1 MEARRCEGKGGG
13 PRAAAGLP
21 PTNAGR
27 GRKETPVLTQGG
39 AEPGVSAPRLSVGP
53 QPLRGGRRAALRKPA
68 PSPAGPGAAPPPGA
82 ARPSGPAG
90 AMGAGGLWA
99 RAAHTALSGGLALGL
114 FLHRT
119 GEAGPPRRPLNLQ
132 KQVERGELLQPLI
145 FILLGLC
152 SVLLYFKV
160 SLMDPGFVKSEEE
173 ADKSEEQS
181 MVTPQ
186 VPSNIKMRRCG
197 YCMVKQPMRAKH
209 CQLCQHCVR
218 RYDHH
223 CPWIE
228 NCVGE
233 KNHPLFIVY
242 LSAQLVVLLWG
253 GHVAWSGLYFEQSWE
268 WLQHNIL
275 LLMSFLMIVIFTI
288 VVLLLL
294 ISHLYLISCN
304 TTTWEFMSHHRISY
318 LRHSELENPF
328 DQGVILNLWRF
339 FCSCHLTAWE
349 KIYFHRNNEPV

>member
-1 MEARRCEGKGGG
+1 
-13 PRAAAGLP
+13 
-21 PTNAGR
+21 
-27 GRKETPVLTQGG
+27 
-39 AEPGVSAPRLSVGP
+39 
-53 QPLRGGRRAALRKPA
+53 
-68 PSPAGPGAAPPPGA
+68 
-82 ARPSGPAG
+82 
-90 AMGAGGLWA
+90 
-99 RAAHTALSGGLALGL
+99 
-114 FLHRT
+114 
-119 GEAGPPRRPLNLQ
+119 
-132 KQVERGELLQPLI
+132 
-145 FILLGLC
+145 
-152 SVLLYFKV
+152 
-160 SLMDPGFVKSEEE
+160 MDPGFVKSEEE
-173 ADKSEEQS
+173 VEADKSEEQS
-181 MVTPQ
+181 MLTPQ

-242 LSAQLVVLLWG
+242 LSVQLVVLLWG

-328 DQGVILNLWRF
+328 DQGHKNQTSKRCLETKSKSLKTVCSLRVRRATSSGGVRTG
-339 FCSCHLTAWE
+339 FCDVNSSSKLLMSVGSLKVGTKGGFRVLANKASQSISC
-349 KIYFHRNNEPV
+349 KRRK

>member
-1 MEARRCEGKGGG
+1 MGS
-13 PRAAAGLP
+13 
-21 PTNAGR
+21 GR
-27 GRKETPVLTQGG
+27 
-39 AEPGVSAPRLSVGP
+39 
-53 QPLRGGRRAALRKPA
+53 
-68 PSPAGPGAAPPPGA
+68 
-82 ARPSGPAG
+82 
-90 AMGAGGLWA
+90 LWV
-99 RAAHTALSGGLALGL
+99 RAAHTALSGGLMLGL

-119 GEAGPPRRPLNLQ
+119 DLR
-132 KQVERGELLQPLI
+132 KQEERGELLQPLI
-145 FILLGLC
+145 FVLLVLC
-152 SVLLYFKV
+152 SILLYFKV
-160 SLMDPGFVKSEEE
+160 SLMDPGFVKAEEE
-173 ADKSEEQS
+173 EKADKSEEQS
-181 MVTPQ
+181 VEIPL
-186 VPSNIKMRRCG
+186 VPSNIKLRRCG

-228 NCVGE
+228 NCIGE
-233 KNHPLFIVY
+233 KNHPFFIVF
-242 LSAQLVVLLWG
+242 LSVQLVVLLWG
-253 GHVAWSGLYFEQSWE
+253 GQVAWSGLYFEQSWE
-268 WLQHNIL
+268 WLNHIFL
-275 LLMSFLMIVIFTI
+275 LTSFLLIVIFSI
-288 VVLLLL
+288 VVVLLL

>member
-1 MEARRCEGKGGG
+1 MGVT
-13 PRAAAGLP
+13 GL
-21 PTNAGR
+21 
-27 GRKETPVLTQGG
+27 
-39 AEPGVSAPRLSVGP
+39 GV
-53 QPLRGGRRAALRKPA
+53 
-68 PSPAGPGAAPPPGA
+68 
-82 ARPSGPAG
+82 
-90 AMGAGGLWA
+90 

-114 FLHRT
+114 LLHPTDLR
-119 GEAGPPRRPLNLQ
+119 E
-132 KQVERGELLQPLI
+132 QVERGELLLPVI
-145 FILLGLC
+145 FTVLVLC

-173 ADKSEEQS
+173 VKADKNEEQNI
-181 MVTPQ
+181 VIPQ
-186 VPSNIKMRRCG
+186 VSSSIKMRRCG

-209 CQLCQHCVR
+209 CQVCQHCVR

-242 LSAQLVVLLWG
+242 LSIQLVVLLWG
-253 GHVAWSGLYFEQSWE
+253 VHTAWSGLYFKQSWD
-268 WLQHNIL
+268 WLKHNIF
-275 LLMSFLMIVIFTI
+275 LLMSFILIVIFTI

-304 TTTWEFMSHHRISY
+304 TTTWEFMSYHRISY

-328 DQGVILNLWRF
+328 DQGVVLNLWRF

-349 KIYFHRNNEPV
+349 KIYFHRNYEPV

>member
-1 MEARRCEGKGGG
+1 G
-13 PRAAAGLP
+13 PP
-21 PTNAGR
+21 
-27 GRKETPVLTQGG
+27 
-39 AEPGVSAPRLSVGP
+39 
-53 QPLRGGRRAALRKPA
+53 
-68 PSPAGPGAAPPPGA
+68 
-82 ARPSGPAG
+82 G
-90 AMGAGGLWA
+90 AMGAGGLGV

-114 FLHRT
+114 LLHPT
-119 GEAGPPRRPLNLQ
+119 GEAKPPRPAVRGRPLRE
-132 KQVERGELLQPLI
+132 QVERGELLLPVI
-145 FILLGLC
+145 FIVLVLC

-173 ADKSEEQS
+173 VKNEEQS
-181 MVTPQ
+181 IVIPQ
-186 VPSNIKMRRCG
+186 VSSSIKMRRCG

-209 CQLCQHCVR
+209 CQVCQHCVR

-242 LSAQLVVLLWG
+242 LSIQLVALLWG
-253 GHVAWSGLYFEQSWE
+253 GHTAWSGLYFKQSWD
-268 WLQHNIL
+268 WLKHNIF
-275 LLMSFLMIVIFTI
+275 LLMSFILIVIFTI

-304 TTTWEFMSHHRISY
+304 TTTWEFMSYHRISY

-328 DQGVILNLWRF
+328 DQGVVLNLWRF
-339 FCSCHLTAWE
+339 FCSCHLTLTG
-349 KIYFHRNNEPV
+349 KEPVIEGV

>member
-1 MEARRCEGKGGG
+1 M
-13 PRAAAGLP
+13 
-21 PTNAGR
+21 
-27 GRKETPVLTQGG
+27 
-39 AEPGVSAPRLSVGP
+39 
-53 QPLRGGRRAALRKPA
+53 
-68 PSPAGPGAAPPPGA
+68 GPG
-82 ARPSGPAG
+82 R
-90 AMGAGGLWA
+90 WV
-99 RAAHTALSGGLALGL
+99 RAAHTALSGAITLGL
-114 FLHRT
+114 FLHPT
-119 GEAGPPRRPLNLQ
+119 DLQ
-132 KQVERGELLQPLI
+132 KQEERGELLQPLG
-145 FILLGLC
+145 FVLLVLC

-173 ADKSEEQS
+173 EEADKSEEQS
-181 MVTPQ
+181 MVIPQ
-186 VPSNIKMRRCG
+186 APSLIKLRRCG

-233 KNHPLFIVY
+233 RNHPLFIVY
-242 LSAQLVVLLWG
+242 LSVQLLVLLWG
-253 GHVAWSGLYFEQSWE
+253 GQVAWSGLSFEQFWD

-275 LLMSFLMIVIFTI
+275 LLISFFLIVIFTT

-294 ISHLYLISCN
+294 LSHLYLISCN

-318 LRHSELENPF
+318 LRHSDLENPF
-328 DQGVILNLWRF
+328 DQGVVLNLWRF

-349 KIYFHRNNEPV
+349 KIYYHRSNEPV